1 MNLLTSFQQ
10 YIKAENLFQPKDHL
24 LLAVSGGVDS
34 VVLCELCRQAGY
46 TFSIAHCNFQLRKEE
61 SDGDEKFAKALAKK
75 YAVEYFIKKFDT
87 EKYAIENKL
96 SIQVAA
102 RKLRYEWFNELL
114 KNIKEASENEAL
126 KFHLQGVRAFLLT
139 AHHGDDNIETILM
152 NFFKGTGIKG
162 LKGILPKQKNII
174 RPLLFAT
181 KENIGQFAKENSL
194 SYGEDSSNS
203 SDKYTRNYFRNQLI
217 PGLQKVFPQV
227 KENLLDNIERFRE
240 INMLYNLSIE
250 NLKKKLVTFQGKEI
264 HLPVLKLLKTEALHS
279 VLFEIIKEAG
289 FTAHQTKDAVK
300 LLNSESGKYI
310 QSQTHRMLRN
320 RKWLIISPLNN
331 EEANHI
337 LIEENDTQIVFP
349 GGKLSIEKN
358 NEPVKINADTNIA
371 LLDSSQIQFPL
382 ILRKWKQGDYFYPLG
397 MQRKKKLSRFF
408 IDQKL
413 SINEKQQAWVIE
425 CNKKILW
432 VAGQRIDDRFKIKN
446 SSVKSIKFIL
456 TTSK

>member
-1 MNLLTSFQQ
+1 M
-10 YIKAENLFQPKDHL
+10 
-24 LLAVSGGVDS
+24 
-34 VVLCELCRQAGY
+34 
-46 TFSIAHCNFQLRKEE
+46 
-61 SDGDEKFAKALAKK
+61 
-75 YAVEYFIKKFDT
+75 
-87 EKYAIENKL
+87 
-96 SIQVAA
+96 
-102 RKLRYEWFNELL
+102 
-114 KNIKEASENEAL
+114 
-126 KFHLQGVRAFLLT
+126 
-139 AHHGDDNIETILM
+139 
-152 NFFKGTGIKG
+152 
-162 LKGILPKQKNII
+162 
-174 RPLLFAT
+174 
-181 KENIGQFAKENSL
+181 
-194 SYGEDSSNS
+194 
-203 SDKYTRNYFRNQLI
+203 
-217 PGLQKVFPQV
+217 
-227 KENLLDNIERFRE
+227 
-240 INMLYNLSIE
+240 
-250 NLKKKLVTFQGKEI
+250 
-264 HLPVLKLLKTEALHS
+264 
-279 VLFEIIKEAG
+279 FEIIKEAG

-432 VAGQRIDDRFKIKN
+432 VAGQRIDDRFKIKD